1 MDFTWENLVRYLK
14 HIEQKRDGDY
24 LKFDGEE
31 DHPIAHTICIDGYL
45 YQSDF
50 NKWKD
55 KWPDR

>member
-55 KWPDR
+55 K